1 MNRITTMLVA
11 AVFASL
17 PIPLSAQT
25 ENPRGIYKM
34 VKLVGNL
41 GEIDA
46 PFEQYK
52 ICSDSITLTMS
63 VMGSQFRIYDNDHQV
78 FNHTGSLPPE
88 GDAGKNRNLSM
99 TAIPPI
105 SV

>member
-1 MNRITTMLVA
+1 MNKITTMLVA
-11 AVFASL
+11 TVFASQ
-17 PIPLSAQT
+17 PISLAAQT

-52 ICSDSITLTMS
+52 ICSDSNYAYHVGDGQS
-63 VMGSQFRIYDNDHQV
+63 VPYLRQ
-78 FNHTGSLPPE
+78 
-88 GDAGKNRNLSM
+88 
-99 TAIPPI
+99 
-105 SV
+105 